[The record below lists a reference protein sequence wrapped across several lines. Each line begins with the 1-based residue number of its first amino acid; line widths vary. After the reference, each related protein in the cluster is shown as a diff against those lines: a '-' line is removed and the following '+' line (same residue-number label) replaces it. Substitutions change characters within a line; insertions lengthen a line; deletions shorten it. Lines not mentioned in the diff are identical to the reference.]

1 MANRVS
7 LREYS
12 QGVVARLRAVA
23 AAPAA
28 PVSMLGLQIGRDNW
42 LVELSDAG
50 EVLPLPSFIPVPLTR
65 SWYCGVANVRG
76 NLHSIVDLAAFI
88 GDTPTQPTLDSRV
101 LLVGQK
107 FGINCGILVSRM
119 LGLRKP
125 EQLTRKE
132 QTSIDRP
139 WIKAQYL
146 DDDGALWTELA
157 MRELVQHPDFLQVGI

>member
-1 MANRVS
+1 MAKRIS
-7 LREYS
+7 LREYQ
-12 QGVVARLRAVA
+12 QGVVARLRAVSTS
-23 AAPAA
+23 PAA
-28 PVSMLGLQIGRDNW
+28 PLSMLGVQVGRDNW

-50 EVLPLPSFIPVPLTR
+50 EVLPAPPFVPVPLTR

-88 GDTPTQPTLDSRV
+88 GDAPTQPTIDSRV

-125 EQLTRKE
+125 AQLTRKE
-132 QTSIDRP
+132 QTALDRP
-139 WIKAQYL
+139 WIRAQYL

>member
-1 MANRVS
+1 MAKRVS
-7 LREYS
+7 LREYQQS
-12 QGVVARLRAVA
+12 LVTRLRAVTD
-23 AAPAA
+23 APAA
-28 PVSMLGLQIGRDNW
+28 PISLLGLQVGRDNW

-88 GDTPTQPTLDSRV
+88 GDTPTQPTVDSRV

-107 FGINCGILVSRM
+107 FGVNCGILVSRM

-125 EQLTRKE
+125 GQLTRKE
-132 QTSIDRP
+132 RTSIDRP
-139 WIKAQYL
+139 WVKGQYL

-157 MRELVQHPDFLQVGI
+157 MRELVQHPDFLQVGL